1 MQEAREQSRTR
12 RHVVAE
18 LGDLAEP
25 TERATRAA
33 PTTSGLTLDDLA
45 RSTPRELQALYVG
58 GSVPDRLARLDG
70 DLIGRMLAVRG
81 VGRGVALRAIA
92 SLAGSPGFAW
102 AGKSF
107 RATDTGTGTGINRVR
122 LAGRHRL
129 FPFRTLFGPS
139 VVDGRPCV
147 VLDYDDADN
156 PGLIRSIHDE
166 VREVAPGLYLG
177 PACWKRPGRTPLV
190 LLWFALDTRGAERAT
205 A

>member
-1 MQEAREQSRTR
+1 MLEARQEPRTQ
-12 RHVVAE
+12 
-18 LGDLAEP
+18 
-25 TERATRAA
+25 RAKATSRAA
-33 PTTSGLTLDDLA
+33 SARPGLTLDDLA
-45 RSTPRELQALYVG
+45 RSTPRELQALYEG
-58 GSVPDRLARLDG
+58 GAVPESLDRLDG
-70 DLIGRMLAVRG
+70 DLVGRMLALRG

-92 SLAGSPGFAW
+92 SLARRPGFAW

-107 RATDTGTGTGINRVR
+107 RATEAGAGTGINRVR
-122 LAGRHRL
+122 LGGRHRL

-177 PACWKRPGRTPLV
+177 PACWKRQGRTPLV
-190 LLWFALDTRGAERAT
+190 VLWFALDTRGIARVPA
-205 A
+205 

>member
-1 MQEAREQSRTR
+1 MLEAREQSRTQR
-12 RHVVAE
+12 QAGPARGAS
-18 LGDLAEP
+18 ARP
-25 TERATRAA
+25 AT
-33 PTTSGLTLDDLA
+33 TLDDLA
-45 RSTPRELQALYVG
+45 RSTPRELQALYEA
-58 GSVPDRLARLDG
+58 GSVPDRLDRLDG
-70 DLIGRMLAVRG
+70 DLVGRMLAPRG
-81 VGRGVALRAIA
+81 VGRGIGLRAIA
-92 SLAGSPGFAW
+92 AIARSPGFAW

-107 RATDTGTGTGINRVR
+107 HATDTGTGTGINRVR

-166 VREVAPGLYLG
+166 VREVDPGLYLG
-177 PACWKRPGRTPLV
+177 PACWKRQGKAPLV
-190 LLWFALDTRGAERAT
+190 LLWFALDTRGTGRAT

>member
-1 MQEAREQSRTR
+1 MQETREQSTTR
-12 RHVVAE
+12 RQ
-18 LGDLAEP
+18 P
-25 TERATRAA
+25 SA
-33 PTTSGLTLDDLA
+33 PRPASASSGLTLDDLA
-45 RSTPRELQALYVG
+45 RSTPRQLQALYEG
-58 GSVPDRLARLDG
+58 GAVPDRLDRLDG
-70 DLIGRMLAVRG
+70 DLVGRMLALRG

-92 SLAGSPGFAW
+92 SLARRPGFAW

-177 PACWKRPGRTPLV
+177 PACWKREGRSPL
-190 LLWFALDTRGAERAT
+190 
-205 A
+205 

>member
-1 MQEAREQSRTR
+1 MQEAREQSTTQRQR
-12 RHVVAE
+12 SGPRS
-18 LGDLAEP
+18 
-25 TERATRAA
+25 A
-33 PTTSGLTLDDLA
+33 PVSSDLTLDDLS
-45 RSTPRELQALYVG
+45 RSTPRELQTLYERG
-58 GSVPDRLARLDG
+58 TVPDGLDRLDG
-70 DLIGRMLAVRG
+70 DLVGRMLAVRG
-81 VGRGVALRAIA
+81 VGRGVALRALA
-92 SLAGSPGFAW
+92 SLARSPGFAW

-107 RATDTGTGTGINRVR
+107 RAIDTGRGTGINRVR

-139 VVDGRPCV
+139 VVDAQPCV

-177 PACWKRPGRTPLV
+177 PACWKRQGRAPLV
-190 LLWFALDTRGAERAT
+190 LLWFALDTRGTARAT